1 MLLTT
6 TNTLISAMTRRA
18 ERVEVVDRA
27 QARIVK
33 AEVLLPPLTIKV
45 IYQQM
50 DLLVVA
56 G

>member
-6 TNTLISAMTRRA
+6 TNTLISAMTRRV
-18 ERVEVVDRA
+18 ERVEAVDRV